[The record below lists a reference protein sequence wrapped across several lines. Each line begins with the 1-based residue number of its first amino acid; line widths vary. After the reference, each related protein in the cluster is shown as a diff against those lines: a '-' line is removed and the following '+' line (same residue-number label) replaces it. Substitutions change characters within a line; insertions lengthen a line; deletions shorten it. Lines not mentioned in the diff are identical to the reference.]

1 MLGAATRTLPAT
13 RTATAC
19 AATGVGKTERGLQR
33 IRLAWTAAGASATRL
48 AALPAAET
56 GAAIG
61 FGLLTV
67 DTLPQAVARSGEDR
81 MNKGAEA
88 AQALLGQVA
97 LRRRW
102 NLA

>member
-1 MLGAATRTLPAT
+1 MLIGVPKEVKIHEYRVGLVPASVRELVRNGHEVLVESGA
-13 RTATAC
+13 
-19 AATGVGKTERGLQR
+19 
-33 IRLAWTAAGASATRL
+33 
-48 AALPAAET
+48 

-102 NLA
+102 KLA